1 MTTRIEKIYFSS
13 PVWLQNVLV
22 SAMGYKL
29 YRKRYTGIYH
39 NVKELVARSRNWSET
54 ERDAYQS
61 ERLHNLVRHCHQC
74 IPYYQA
80 LFAEH
85 GLHPNDITHV
95 NDLIK
100 LPILTKKSLQQ
111 NGEAFRLRGRKPFM
125 IQHTSGST
133 GTPLALH
140 VNEYTYKMAMAL
152 LVDHEEFHGIPF
164 GARRATFAGRMLK
177 QANDM
182 APPFSRYNRAEN
194 QRLYSS
200 YHLNEKTFPYYRDE
214 LNRFRPQE
222 IIGYPSAIA
231 DLAAQYQQANSKP
244 DFQVTAIITNSE
256 TLLEWQRERIEA
268 VFNCKVRDYYGTA
281 EYVTFAG
288 QDKNGVYQ
296 TNPAIGITEVV
307 FDGANAHS
315 GKVVAT
321 TLTNDLMPLLRYEIG
336 DTATVFDE
344 HSQNVRQD
352 RLQVVNGR
360 IDDYIK
366 TADGRLIGR
375 IDHIFK
381 GLEGIHEA
389 QVVQDSLTHCTIRVV
404 TQTPPEQFDRRKLI
418 DNMRF
423 RTGDSME
430 ISIEFLP
437 SIPRGANGKFR
448 SVVSLRQI
456 SGAA

>member
-1 MTTRIEKIYFSS
+1 MATRAENIYFSS
-13 PVWLQNVLV
+13 PIWLQNLLV

-29 YRKRYTGIYH
+29 YRKRYTGNYREIR
-39 NVKELVARSRNWSET
+39 ELVARSRSWSPE

-61 ERLHNLVRHCHQC
+61 ERLHSMVRHCHQN

-85 GLHPNDITHV
+85 GLHPNDITQV
-95 NDLIK
+95 SDLRK
-100 LPILTKKSLQQ
+100 LPVLTKKPLQQ
-111 NGEAFRLRGRKPFM
+111 NGATFRTPGSKPFM

-133 GTPLALH
+133 GTPLALY
-140 VNEYTYKMAMAL
+140 VNELTYKMAMAL
-152 LVDHEEFHGIPF
+152 LVDHEEFHGVPF

-177 QANDM
+177 QAHDM

-200 YHLNEKTFPYYRDE
+200 YHLNEQTFSHYRNE
-214 LNRFRPQE
+214 LNKFRPQE

-231 DLAAQYQQANSKP
+231 DLATQYQHANCKP

-256 TLLEWQRERIEA
+256 TLLEWQRERIES

-288 QDKNGVYQ
+288 QDKNGIYQ
-296 TNPAIGITEVV
+296 TNPAIGITEIV
-307 FDGANAHS
+307 FDTESPNA

-321 TLTNDLMPLLRYEIG
+321 TLTNELMPLLRYEIG
-336 DTATVFDE
+336 DTATVPTAQAG
-344 HSQNVRQD
+344 SIRQD
-352 RLQVVNGR
+352 QLVAVNGR

-366 TADGRLIGR
+366 TEDGRLIGR

-381 GLEGIHEA
+381 GLEGIQEA
-389 QVVQDSLTHCTIRVV
+389 QVVQNSLTHCTIRIV
-404 TQTPPEQFDRRKLI
+404 TQTPPEQFDRTKLLE
-418 DNMRF
+418 NMRF

-430 ISIEFLP
+430 ISIEFLS
-437 SIPRGANGKFR
+437 SIPRGANGKFK
-448 SVVSLRQI
+448 SVLSLK
-456 SGAA
+456 A

>member
-1 MTTRIEKIYFSS
+1 MTTRAENIYFSS
-13 PVWLQNVLV
+13 PIWLQNVLV

-39 NVKELVARSRNWSET
+39 EIRELIAKSRNWNT
-54 ERDAYQS
+54 AERDAYQS
-61 ERLHNLVRHCHQC
+61 EQLHHLVKHCHQH
-74 IPYYQA
+74 IPYYQK

-85 GLHPNDITHV
+85 GLHPNDITQLG
-95 NDLIK
+95 DLRKIPV
-100 LPILTKKSLQQ
+100 LPKRPVRES
-111 NGEAFRLRGRKPFM
+111 GEAFRLPGCEPFM

-133 GTPLALH
+133 GTPLALY
-140 VNEYTYKMAMAL
+140 VNERTYKMAMAL
-152 LVDHEEFHGIPF
+152 LVDHEEFHGVSF

-177 QANDM
+177 QADDM
-182 APPFSRYNRAEN
+182 SPPFSRFNRAEN

-200 YHLNEKTFPYYRDE
+200 YHLNEKTFPHYRDE
-214 LNRFRPQE
+214 LNRFQPQE

-231 DLAAQYQQANSKP
+231 DLAAQYQHANCKP
-244 DFQVTAIITNSE
+244 DFQVTAIVTNSE
-256 TLLEWQRERIEA
+256 TLLEWQRERIES
-268 VFNCKVRDYYGTA
+268 VFGCKVRDYYGTA

-288 QDKNGVYQ
+288 QDKNGIYQ
-296 TNPAIGITEVV
+296 TNPVIGITEVIP
-307 FDGANAHS
+307 DTGNSNS

-336 DTATVFDE
+336 DTATIASDHTE
-344 HSQNVRQD
+344 HVRQD
-352 RLQVVNGR
+352 ALIAVNGR
-360 IDDYIK
+360 VDDYIK

-404 TQTPPEQFDRRKLI
+404 THIPPDQFDKAKLL

-423 RTGDSME
+423 RTGDTMN
-430 ISIEFLP
+430 ISVEFLP
-437 SIPRGANGKFR
+437 SIPRGANGKFK
-448 SVVSLRQI
+448 SVVSLK
-456 SGAA
+456 A